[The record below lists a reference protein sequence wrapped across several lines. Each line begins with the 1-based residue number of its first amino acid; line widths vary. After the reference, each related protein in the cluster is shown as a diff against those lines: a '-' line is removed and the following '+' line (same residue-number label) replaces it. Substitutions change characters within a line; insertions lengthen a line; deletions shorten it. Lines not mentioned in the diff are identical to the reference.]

1 MAKKKKEIL
10 IPRISRTV
18 WKKLCPDE
26 SEAEW
31 EYDQM
36 PGHYTDYIGSCIYDE
51 ENRIAPKQKIK
62 VVALTNE
69 YLNWLDLQGI
79 QDSDRSRQKYMEQI
93 DDKKAEQLLQRSKM
107 NTNRYLMALPL
118 IIKFLPGFNAMLQS
132 EYRLPE
138 ELCVKLE
145 TKIAEL
151 YPDSKIIVP
160 GTICKSADITVVDP
174 DNWFRLVFDDKEH
187 HPDWLDSV
195 QDYESPFLPLAILY
209 VPFIIEHT
217 CRKAVFTY
225 DELDSS
231 DEFCLS
237 AYDIS
242 ETEGY
247 EQVIDEMTDLLNG
260 SGIFEDAGITVIED
274 IPPHHDAYTHE
285 RFWLHRIYEE
295 FVDSMEEMMK
305 EEMGDLIP
313 DHPAGKFR
321 A

>member
-93 DDKKAEQLLQRSKM
+93 NDKKAEQLLQRSKM

-138 ELCVKLE
+138 A
-145 TKIAEL
+145 T
-151 YPDSKIIVP
+151 P
-160 GTICKSADITVVDP
+160 
-174 DNWFRLVFDDKEH
+174 
-187 HPDWLDSV
+187 
-195 QDYESPFLPLAILY
+195 
-209 VPFIIEHT
+209 
-217 CRKAVFTY
+217 
-225 DELDSS
+225 
-231 DEFCLS
+231 
-237 AYDIS
+237 
-242 ETEGY
+242 
-247 EQVIDEMTDLLNG
+247 
-260 SGIFEDAGITVIED
+260 
-274 IPPHHDAYTHE
+274 
-285 RFWLHRIYEE
+285 
-295 FVDSMEEMMK
+295 
-305 EEMGDLIP
+305 
-313 DHPAGKFR
+313 
-321 A
+321 